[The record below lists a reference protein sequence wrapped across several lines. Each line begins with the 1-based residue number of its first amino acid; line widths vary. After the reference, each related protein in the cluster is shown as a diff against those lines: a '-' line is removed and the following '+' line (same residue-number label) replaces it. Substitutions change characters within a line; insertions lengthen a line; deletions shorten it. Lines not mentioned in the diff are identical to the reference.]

1 MKRTRRET
9 LVKTVVAWIVA
20 LIWILPLMGVVMTAL
35 RPFSEVIDGWWKLEP
50 FNATLSNF
58 SGALN
63 HRTAALY
70 KGMINSLMIAIP
82 ATIAP
87 LLLATLAGYGISRY
101 GFPLRKTFILTVVL
115 TLALPQQMIAIPIFR
130 IMSNLGLVDTFFGLI
145 LLHTAWGIPWI
156 TFFMRNYFKTLP
168 ADMEE
173 AARIDGAG
181 DFGIFFRVVL
191 PNAFP
196 ASDFFLALILIYSP
210 EKLLATQR
218 IPLMRGVYHVDWGLL
233 SAASLLVMTVP
244 VLIYVL
250 LQRYYVRGM
259 VGWTIK

>member
-87 LLLATLAGYGISRY
+87 LLLATLAGYGIS
-101 GFPLRKTFILTVVL
+101 
-115 TLALPQQMIAIPIFR
+115 
-130 IMSNLGLVDTFFGLI
+130 
-145 LLHTAWGIPWI
+145 
-156 TFFMRNYFKTLP
+156 
-168 ADMEE
+168 
-173 AARIDGAG
+173 
-181 DFGIFFRVVL
+181 
-191 PNAFP
+191 
-196 ASDFFLALILIYSP
+196 
-210 EKLLATQR
+210 
-218 IPLMRGVYHVDWGLL
+218 
-233 SAASLLVMTVP
+233 
-244 VLIYVL
+244 
-250 LQRYYVRGM
+250 
-259 VGWTIK
+259 